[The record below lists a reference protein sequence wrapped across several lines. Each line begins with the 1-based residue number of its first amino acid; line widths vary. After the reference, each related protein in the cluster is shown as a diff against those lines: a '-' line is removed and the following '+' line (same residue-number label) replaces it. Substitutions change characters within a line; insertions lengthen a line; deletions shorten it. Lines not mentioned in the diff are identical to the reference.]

1 MPRLTVARKLYLSFG
16 VVVALLLALSAVGIV
31 SMRTLGTEHDTVT
44 KTVLPEVLAADAA
57 RSGAAD
63 AHFSQ
68 TAYVLSPDTRP
79 DFLADRAAF
88 QADLAKL
95 QKVTTADLRPKV
107 TAATKAAAAAAAI
120 DAKLWAAVKS
130 GNDER
135 AMAVLAQADSAA
147 DAMMESLTAVQT
159 AARAT
164 EARADSKFESG
175 KTLATRVS
183 LALSLAALLI
193 AGALGYLLSRG
204 LSAGARQMLAAA
216 NGIAEGDLE
225 QDVDVRS
232 NDELGDAAGAFR
244 RMIAYLRDSA
254 SAATRIAD
262 GDLSVIVEPKSERDE
277 LGNALHRMTENL
289 RGTIGEVSRAA
300 DVMGSTSQQ
309 MASTSE
315 ETGRAVSEIANAVGE
330 VAAGAERQVRMVE
343 QARESTRE
351 TTDAADQ
358 ALSVAQQGLAS
369 ADQLDDAISG
379 LKESTGQVTD
389 AIQALA
395 SKSDQ
400 IGGIVATITGI
411 AGQTN
416 LLALNAAIEAARAG
430 EQGRGFAVVADEVR
444 KLAEESQRAAASIA
458 ELVAEIQTETVKT
471 VAVAEQGAERTE
483 QSTATVETARA
494 AFAEIGSAVVQMR
507 ERIGAIVEATNEV
520 AAVAQ
525 QSSASTEEVAASTQ
539 ETSASAQQVAA
550 SAHELASTAEQ
561 LQALVG
567 RFTLAA

>member
-1 MPRLTVARKLYLSFG
+1 MPRLTVARKLYLGFG
-16 VVVALLLALSAVGIV
+16 VVVALLLALSAVAVI

-68 TAYVLSPDTRP
+68 TAYVISPDTRP

-95 QKVTTADLRPKV
+95 QKVATADLRPKV
-107 TAATKAAAAAAAI
+107 AAAAKAAATAGTI
-120 DAKLWAAVKS
+120 DAKLWAAVQS
-130 GNDER
+130 GDHER
-135 AMAVLAQADSAA
+135 VMAVLDQADEAA
-147 DAMMESLTAVQT
+147 DGMMTSLTAVQT

-164 EARADSKFESG
+164 ETRADSKFESG
-175 KTLATRVS
+175 KSLATEIAI
-183 LALSLAALLI
+183 ALSLAALLI
-193 AGALGYLLSRG
+193 AGVLGWLLSRG
-204 LSAGARQMLAAA
+204 LSISARQMLTAA

-232 NDELGDAAGAFR
+232 QDELGEAAGAFR
-244 RMIAYLRDSA
+244 RMIVYLRESA
-254 SAATRIAD
+254 SAATSIAD
-262 GDLSVIVEPKSERDE
+262 GDLSVIVEPKSERDV

-289 RGTIGEVSRAA
+289 RDTIGEVSRAA

-330 VAAGAERQVRMVE
+330 VAAGAERQVRVVE

-351 TTDAADQ
+351 TTDAAEQ
-358 ALSVAQQGLAS
+358 AFAVSQQGLAS
-369 ADQLDDAISG
+369 ADDLDEAITG
-379 LKESTGQVTD
+379 LKSSTSQVTA

-395 SKSDQ
+395 LKSDQ
-400 IGGIVATITGI
+400 IGGIVETITGI

-444 KLAEESQRAAASIA
+444 KLAEDSQRAAASIA
-458 ELVAEIQTETVKT
+458 DLVAEIQMETEKT
-471 VAVAEQGAERTE
+471 VTVAEQGAQRTE
-483 QSTATVETARA
+483 ESTATVETARA
-494 AFAEIGSAVVQMR
+494 AFAEIGAAVVQMR
-507 ERIGAIVEATNEV
+507 DRIGAIVEATNEV

-539 ETSASAQQVAA
+539 ETSASAQQVSA

-561 LQALVG
+561 LQTLVG